1 MVIRRMTHGALLL
14 AFVLVG
20 GCDLDSTQEE
30 SVAASNVTDEA
41 DAAPA
46 RSASPEGAAVRFITP
61 HDGATVSSPV
71 RVEFEVTGMDLVPA
85 GNNQANSGHHH
96 LVIDTGLPDMN
107 LPVPADDRHVHFG
120 DGSSSTELT
129 LPPGEHTLQLLFADY
144 LHIPHEAPVYS
155 EQITIT
161 VE

>member
-20 GCDLDSTQEE
+20 GCGPDSGQEE
-30 SVAASNVTDEA
+30 SVAAANVTDEA
-41 DAAPA
+41 DTAPA

-61 HDGATVSSPV
+61 EDGATVSSPV
-71 RVEFEVTGMDLVPA
+71 RVEFEITGMGLVPA
-85 GNNQANSGHHH
+85 GNNEANSGHHH
-96 LVIDTGLPDMN
+96 LVVDTGLPDMN

-144 LHIPHEAPVYS
+144 LHIPHEPPVYS

>member
-20 GCDLDSTQEE
+20 GCGPDSSQEE
-30 SVAASNVTDEA
+30 SVAAANVTDEG
-41 DAAPA
+41 DAAPG

-61 HDGATVSSPV
+61 QDGATVSSPV
-71 RVEFEVTGMDLVPA
+71 RVEFEITGMGLVPA
-85 GNNQANSGHHH
+85 GNNEANSGHHH

-144 LHIPHEAPVYS
+144 LHIPHEPPVYS
-155 EQITIT
+155 DQITIT